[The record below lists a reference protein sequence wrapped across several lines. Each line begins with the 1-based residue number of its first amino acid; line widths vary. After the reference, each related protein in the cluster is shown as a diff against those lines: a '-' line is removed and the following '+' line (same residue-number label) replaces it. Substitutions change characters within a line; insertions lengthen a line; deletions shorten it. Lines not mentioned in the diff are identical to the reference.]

1 MLFKVRGILNFS
13 PEDKTKK
20 HKSQSSWK
28 RTAMINTNCDL
39 SEYYAWFIKKRFNLE
54 LNKPL
59 RGTHVTIISDIV
71 DETIFAEASKFFNG
85 KEIDFYLETEPRTD
99 SKHWW
104 LRVYCQDAENIR
116 ESIGLSREPYFSFHL
131 TIGYANEK
139 NITHSEYILRQCKR
153 FELISNEG
161 RKPFNEHNI
170 YK

>member
-71 DETIFAEASKFFNG
+71 DADIFNQASKFFNG
-85 KEIDFYLETEPRTD
+85 KEIDFYFETEPRTD

-104 LRVYCQDAENIR
+104 LRVYCPDAENIR

-139 NITHSEYILRQCKR
+139 NIIHSEYILRQCKM

-161 RKPFNEHNI
+161 RKPFSEHEI
-170 YK
+170 YQ